1 MTEYYDVNFWK
12 HMSPEVHET
21 DLKTAW
27 LFGGSKKPFG
37 KTLVNG
43 IDNVITFGRD
53 NVDYSNIESFLKKIE
68 DNPIEFPIPDIII
81 FNISNNGHIL
91 NPNKTKTSINEIRQ
105 LTDIINTTFYFEL
118 RLVEW
123 FFHNFK
129 NKRILWLTSF
139 QPYAIEPNEDCNREG
154 DLILYR
160 MTRALEHQV
169 IFQQNILKHNVDK
182 NNFIMGT
189 CVANNVPGTSN
200 YLNKIILENKMIGGV
215 YGLNDN
221 SPESGYVRSIAIID
235 LKLF

>member
-1 MTEYYDVNFWK
+1 M
-12 HMSPEVHET
+12 
-21 DLKTAW
+21 KTAW
-27 LFGGSKKPFG
+27 LFGGSNKPFG

-81 FNISNNGHIL
+81 FNISNNGHL
-91 NPNKTKTSINEIRQ
+91 PNPTKTKTDISEIIQ
-105 LTDIINTTFYFEL
+105 LTEIINTTFYFKL

-123 FFHNFK
+123 FFHNFE
-129 NKRILWLTSF
+129 NKKILWLTSF
-139 QPYAIEPNEDCNREG
+139 QPYAMDYREENNDG

-169 IFQQNILKHNVDK
+169 IYQQNILKHNVDK

-189 CVANNVPGTSN
+189 CVGNNAPGISN

-215 YGLNDN
+215 YGLSDD
-221 SPESGYVRSIAIID
+221 SPNTNILFKIENNNF
-235 LKLF
+235 KLF

>member
-81 FNISNNGHIL
+81 FNISNNGHQF
-91 NPNKTKTSINEIRQ
+91 NHTKIITIAKIRK

-123 FFHNFK
+123 FFHNFE
-129 NKRILWLTSF
+129 NKRILWVTSF
-139 QPYAIEPNEDCNREG
+139 QPYAMEYSEEDNAG

-169 IFQQNILKHNVDK
+169 IFQQNILKHNIDK

-189 CVANNVPGTSN
+189 CVGNNAPGISN

-215 YGLNDN
+215 YGLTDN
-221 SPESGYVRSIAIID
+221 SPTTHIVNSIRID
-235 LKLF
+235 TKKL

>member
-81 FNISNNGHIL
+81 FNISNNGHQF
-91 NPNKTKTSINEIRQ
+91 NHTKIITIAKIRK

-123 FFHNFK
+123 FFHNFE
-129 NKRILWLTSF
+129 NKRILWVTSF
-139 QPYAIEPNEDCNREG
+139 QPYAMEYSEEDNAG

-169 IFQQNILKHNVDK
+169 IFQQNILKHNIDK

-189 CVANNVPGTSN
+189 CVGNNAPGISN

-221 SPESGYVRSIAIID
+221 SPTTHIVNSIRVETK
-235 LKLF
+235 KL

>member
-1 MTEYYDVNFWK
+1 MIDDFSK
-12 HMSPEVHET
+12 
-21 DLKTAW
+21 W
-27 LFGGSKKPFG
+27 LIGDNLDI
-37 KTLVNG
+37 LVNG

-81 FNISNNGHIL
+81 FNISNNGHAFNHTKI
-91 NPNKTKTSINEIRQ
+91 KTEIDEIRQ

-123 FFHNFK
+123 FFHNFE
-129 NKRILWLTSF
+129 NKRILWVTSF
-139 QPYAIEPNEDCNREG
+139 QPYAMEYSEEDNAG

-169 IFQQNILKHNVDK
+169 IFQQNILKHNIDK

-189 CVANNVPGTSN
+189 CVGNNAPGISN

-221 SPESGYVRSIAIID
+221 SPTTHIVNSIRVETK
-235 LKLF
+235 KL

>member
-1 MTEYYDVNFWK
+1 MTEYYDVNFWR
-12 HMSPEVHET
+12 HMFPEVHEI

-27 LFGGSKKPFG
+27 LFGGSKKPFA

-81 FNISNNGHIL
+81 FNISNNGHVFDVQ
-91 NPNKTKTSINEIRQ
+91 TQVTSAKIRK

-123 FFHNFK
+123 FFHNFE
-129 NKRILWLTSF
+129 NKRILWVTSF
-139 QPYAIEPNEDCNREG
+139 QPYAMEYSEEDKAG

-169 IFQQNILKHNVDK
+169 IFQQNILKHNIDK

-189 CVANNVPGTSN
+189 CVGNNAPGISN

-215 YGLNDN
+215 YGLNDKSPTTHIVN
-221 SPESGYVRSIAIID
+221 SIRVETK
-235 LKLF
+235 KL

>member
-1 MTEYYDVNFWK
+1 MTEYYDVNFWR
-12 HMSPEVHET
+12 HMFPEVHEI

-27 LFGGSKKPFG
+27 LFGGSKKPFA

-81 FNISNNGHIL
+81 FNISNNGHVFDVQ
-91 NPNKTKTSINEIRQ
+91 TQVTSAKIRK

-139 QPYAIEPNEDCNREG
+139 QPYAMYYSEEDNTEDG
-154 DLILYR
+154 LILYR

-169 IFQQNILKHNVDK
+169 IFQQNILKHNIDK

-189 CVANNVPGTSN
+189 CVGNNAPGISN

-221 SPESGYVRSIAIID
+221 SPTTHIVNSIRID
-235 LKLF
+235 TKKL

>member
-81 FNISNNGHIL
+81 FNISNNGHVF
-91 NPNKTKTSINEIRQ
+91 NHTKIITIAKIRK

-139 QPYAIEPNEDCNREG
+139 QPYDMNYSEEDNTAD

-169 IFQQNILKHNVDK
+169 IFQQNILKHNIDK

-189 CVANNVPGTSN
+189 CVGNNAPGISN

-215 YGLNDN
+215 YGLTDN
-221 SPESGYVRSIAIID
+221 SPTTHIVNSIRID
-235 LKLF
+235 TKKL

>member
-1 MTEYYDVNFWK
+1 MTEYYDVNFWR
-12 HMSPEVHET
+12 HMFPEVHEI

-81 FNISNNGHIL
+81 FNISNNGHQF
-91 NPNKTKTSINEIRQ
+91 NHTKIITIAKIRK

-123 FFHNFK
+123 VFHNFK

-215 YGLNDN
+215 YGLTDN
-221 SPESGYVRSIAIID
+221 SPTTHIVNSIRID
-235 LKLF
+235 TKKL